1 MHKNI
6 KPNQSETLA
15 EVIQCSEILRIWTY
29 YLSNRILY
37 HSYRSPG
44 QMNNIGIGVLAVS

>member
-29 YLSNRILY
+29 YLSLEFFIIATD
-37 HSYRSPG
+37 H
-44 QMNNIGIGVLAVS
+44 QDK